1 MQAPCTATSS
11 TAPLALMIHFHAT
24 RRVLVAALYCVAHFC
39 VILICAMKNP
49 FEFGRE
55 LGIGELVDR
64 ENEVA
69 EVEEVIRSGRK
80 LFLIGPRRYGK
91 TSILKAA
98 EDKLQ
103 VANSVVLRLDAES
116 YPTLEMLVNS
126 IVAGAAK
133 QLKSGVEQAGEQI
146 RKFFSRLRPEL
157 DFSLS
162 DSAWTAKV
170 SMGSAP
176 EDSGGVTL
184 LVEALNGLESLAKAQ
199 PPGRAVGLVIDE
211 FQKVIELGGGTA
223 EAQIRAAVQRHRR
236 TGYVFAGSKTQM
248 LSAMTMDASRPF
260 YRLGSVRFLGSVP
273 RPDFEAFLGTKFAES
288 GFKVQS
294 PSAISLILD
303 LAEDVP
309 YNVQMLAHGCW
320 DQLRDRVSSKSAL
333 LAEVVVRQA
342 LELLVRQYDPF
353 YTQLWTA
360 LTSIQQRTL
369 LAVVQQHG
377 VKLQSMKVVRYLGRG
392 PSTVR
397 RSLGALIDRN
407 ILREEESGNGIRM
420 RFEDPFFAQW
430 IRLFAAEPVASFE
443 ITQPS

>member
-1 MQAPCTATSS
+1 
-11 TAPLALMIHFHAT
+11 
-24 RRVLVAALYCVAHFC
+24 
-39 VILICAMKNP
+39 MKNP

-55 LGIGELVDR
+55 SGIGELVDR
-64 ENEVA
+64 NSEVA

-103 VANSVVLRLDAES
+103 VTNSVVLRLDAES
-116 YPTLEMLVNS
+116 YPTLEMLVNG

-133 QLKSGVEQAGEQI
+133 QLKSGVERAGEQI

-170 SMGSAP
+170 SVGSGS
-176 EDSGGVTL
+176 EEGGVTL

-199 PPGRAVGLVIDE
+199 PRGRAVGLVIDE
-211 FQKVIELGGGTA
+211 FQKVIELGGDSA
-223 EAQIRAAVQRHRR
+223 EAQIRAAIQRHKR
-236 TGYVFAGSKTQM
+236 TGYVFAGSKTNM

-260 YRLGSVRFLGSVP
+260 YRLGTVRFLGPVP
-273 RPDFEAFLGTKFAES
+273 RPEFEAFLGTRFTQS
-288 GFKVQS
+288 GFKVQN
-294 PSAISLILD
+294 PSAISLIPD

-309 YNVQMLAHGCW
+309 YNVQMLAHSCW
-320 DQLRDRVSSKSAL
+320 DQLRDRVSVKSAVL
-333 LAEVVVRQA
+333 TEVVVRQT

-369 LAVVQQHG
+369 LAVVQQRG
-377 VKLQSMKVVRYLGRG
+377 VKLQSMKVVRFLGKG

-430 IRLFAAEPVASFE
+430 IRLFAAEPVASFGP
-443 ITQPS
+443 IA

>member
-1 MQAPCTATSS
+1 M
-11 TAPLALMIHFHAT
+11 
-24 RRVLVAALYCVAHFC
+24 R
-39 VILICAMKNP
+39 NP

-55 LGIGELVDR
+55 LGISELVDR
-64 ENEVA
+64 EIEVA
-69 EVEEVIRSGRK
+69 EVEEVIRNGRK

-98 EDKLQ
+98 EDKLW
-103 VANSVVLRLDAES
+103 ASDAVVLRLDAES
-116 YPTLEMLVNS
+116 YPTLEMLVNG

-133 QLKSGVEQAGEQI
+133 QLRSSVERAGAQI

-170 SMGSAP
+170 TVGSAP
-176 EDSGGVTL
+176 EEQGGVTL
-184 LVEALNGLESLAKAQ
+184 LVEALNGLESLALAQ
-199 PPGRAVGLVIDE
+199 PPGRAVGFVIDE
-211 FQKVIELGGGTA
+211 FQKVIELGGDTA
-223 EAQIRAAVQRHRR
+223 EAQIRAAIQRHKR

-248 LSAMTMDASRPF
+248 LSAMAMDASRPF
-260 YRLGSVRFLGSVP
+260 YRLGSVRFLGPVP
-273 RPDFEAFLGTKFAES
+273 RLDFEGFLVTKFAES
-288 GFKVQS
+288 GFKVES
-294 PSAISLILD
+294 TAAISLILD
-303 LAEDVP
+303 LAEEVP

-320 DQLRDRVSSKSAL
+320 TQLRDRASAKSAAL
-333 LAEVVVRQA
+333 TEAVVRQA

-369 LAVVQQHG
+369 LAVIQQRG
-377 VKLQSMKVVRYLGRG
+377 VNLQSMQVVRTLGRG

-407 ILREEESGNGIRM
+407 ILREEESGNGIRV

-430 IRLFAAEPVASFE
+430 IRLFAAVPVASFR
-443 ITQPS
+443 ITQTY